1 MKKPKIRT
9 INELR
14 QTKDSNYTH
23 PECKSPKKEEGN
35 SESLRLEAENFIHEK
50 YFRLKTD
57 LKDRDYKVVISALV
71 DFKKQANKFMHD

>member
-1 MKKPKIRT
+1 MKKLKIRT

-23 PECKSPKKEEGN
+23 PEYKLIKKESEN
-35 SESLRLEAENFIHEK
+35 FESLRLEAENFVHEK

-71 DFKKQANKFMHD
+71 DFREQANRFMHD